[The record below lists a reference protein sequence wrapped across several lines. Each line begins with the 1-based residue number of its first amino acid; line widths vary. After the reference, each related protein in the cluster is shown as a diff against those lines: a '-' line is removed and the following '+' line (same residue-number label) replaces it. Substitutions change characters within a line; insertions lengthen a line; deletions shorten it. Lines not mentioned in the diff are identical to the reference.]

1 MKVFV
6 RPHRPDDVPFV
17 SLGIAL
23 LFAIFAA
30 RPVFAADPL
39 TLDEAYARAK
49 KRSSEIKALEERI
62 VEAEINVARAWALIK
77 PQWNASFSYT
87 HTEPRPPPYEFPALP
102 DFANEDFRTAC
113 GADPVDLGDC
123 IPAIIDV
130 LEATGESDP
139 LRFDFA
145 REDTALFNTNVTWT
159 IFNGRSIPLIKNAYD
174 TVTLEKDRVAGD
186 VRDLLLGVARAYYG
200 AAATKQAIAAAER
213 ADQRAKHELAI
224 AAQKQELGESVK
236 SQLVAAQIAARQ
248 AAIDVKRA
256 ENAHAQALVLVALL
270 TRSEGEVEVVSP
282 PEPLRPEGD
291 VLELTARA
299 LEKREDVHVAELAI
313 VLADRTHDEAW
324 WQFSP
329 TLSVFGGYRW
339 SNVAGIS
346 GQHEQWS
353 VGLIAAAQLYDG
365 GLRYEAL
372 RSADSRIRAASHAL
386 ESARARVKSEVTR
399 AVLRVDASAMSI
411 ERANDAVLLAKERQ
425 KLVASQY
432 EVGAMR
438 GLELAE
444 ANDAVLDAEIAI
456 IRARMERALAVLEL
470 QRAVGAFTP

>member
-1 MKVFV
+1 MISAPAVA
-6 RPHRPDDVPFV
+6 
-17 SLGIAL
+17 SE
-23 LFAIFAA
+23 
-30 RPVFAADPL
+30 PL
-39 TLDEAYARAK
+39 TLEEAYSRAK
-49 KRSSEIKALEERI
+49 TRSSELKILDERI
-62 VEAEINVARAWALIK
+62 VEAEINVARAWSLLK

-102 DFANEDFRTAC
+102 DFSDEAFQQAC
-113 GADPVDLGDC
+113 AEPIDIGAC
-123 IPAIIDV
+123 IPAIIGV
-130 LEATGESDP
+130 LRDSSEQDP

-174 TVTLEKDRVAGD
+174 TVSLEKERAAGD
-186 VRDLLLGVARAYYG
+186 VRDLLLGVARAYYA
-200 AAATKQAIAAAER
+200 AAATQQAIAAAHR
-213 ADQRAKHELAI
+213 ADERAKHELAI
-224 AAQKQELGESVK
+224 AAQKGELGENVR
-236 SQLVAAQIAARQ
+236 SQRVAAEIAARQ

-256 ENAHAQALVLVALL
+256 ENAHAQAIAAVALL
-270 TRSEGEVEVVSP
+270 TRSEGEVEVTSP

-291 VLELTARA
+291 LLELTAKA
-299 LEKREDVHVAELAI
+299 LAAREDVHVAETAI

-346 GQHEQWS
+346 GQNEQWS
-353 VGLIAAAQLYDG
+353 VGLVAAAQLYDG

-372 RSADSRIRAASHAL
+372 RSAESKMRTATHAL
-386 ESARARVKSEVTR
+386 ESARARVKSEVQR
-399 AVLRVDASAMSI
+399 AVLRVDAAALSI

-425 KLVASQY
+425 NVVASQY
-432 EVGAMR
+432 EVGALR
-438 GLELAE
+438 GVELAE

-470 QRAVGAFTP
+470 QRAVGAFAP